1 MRKLLLTFTSLILL
15 FSGCTEKYP
24 GPSYKADLVIYGGTS
39 AAVTCALQASEM
51 GHSVIMVSPDKHL
64 GGMSSSGLG
73 FTDTGNKEVIG
84 GLARRFYQLIYEHY
98 EDSSAWR
105 WQNKSDYG
113 NVGQGNPAIDGD
125 KRTMWIFE
133 PLAAEESFERMIAGP
148 NIRIMRNE
156 WLDRD
161 SGVIMRKGKILAIK
175 TLSGKYISGKVFV
188 DATYEGDLMASA
200 GVSYTVGREACSEYN
215 EKWNGVQAGVFHH
228 GHWFRDKID
237 PYVIPGKPES
247 GLLKGISADKPGP
260 NCSGDKKVQAYC
272 YRLCL
277 TKNPLNKIPIKL
289 PEGYD
294 SSRYELLVRLSDKRW
309 DEFFAKYDPIPNLK
323 TDVNNHGPVSYDN
336 IGMNWDYP
344 EASYERRREI
354 IKDHI
359 TYQKGILYFMRTD
372 KRLPSRVRDEMNKWG
387 YSADEF
393 SDNDNWPYN
402 IYVREARRM
411 KGSYV
416 MTENDIMSNRQVPD
430 PVAMG
435 SYTMDSHNIQRYVTD
450 EGYVQNEGDL
460 GVEPPKPYQI
470 SLGAILPR
478 AGECNN
484 LLVPVCVSAT
494 HIAFGSIRMEPVF
507 MSLGQVAG
515 TLASLSVEH
524 DVPVSRIPYTKLKE
538 RLIADGQVI
547 EYNKTD
553 KK

>member
-277 TKNPLNKIPIKL
+277 TKNPLNKIPIKR

-524 DVPVSRIPYTKLKE
+524 DVPVSGIPYSKLKE

>member
-402 IYVREARRM
+402 IYVRETRRM

-484 LLVPVCVSAT
+484 LLIPVCVSAT

>member
-277 TKNPLNKIPIKL
+277 TKNPLNKIPIKR

-450 EGYVQNEGDL
+450 EGFVQNEGDL

-524 DVPVSRIPYTKLKE
+524 DVPVSGIPYSKLKE
-538 RLIADGQVI
+538 RLIAD
-547 EYNKTD
+547 
-553 KK
+553 

>member
-277 TKNPLNKIPIKL
+277 TKNPLNKIPIKR

-402 IYVREARRM
+402 IYVRETRRM

>member
-51 GHSVIMVSPDKHL
+51 GHSVILVSPDKHL

-277 TKNPLNKIPIKL
+277 TKNPLNKIPIKR

-524 DVPVSRIPYTKLKE
+524 DVPVSGIPYSKLKE

>member
-277 TKNPLNKIPIKL
+277 TKNPLNKIPIKR

-402 IYVREARRM
+402 IYVRETRRM

-524 DVPVSRIPYTKLKE
+524 DVPVSGIPYSKLKE

>member
-1 MRKLLLTFTSLILL
+1 
-15 FSGCTEKYP
+15 
-24 GPSYKADLVIYGGTS
+24 
-39 AAVTCALQASEM
+39 
-51 GHSVIMVSPDKHL
+51 MVSPDKHL

-402 IYVREARRM
+402 IYVRETRRM

-484 LLVPVCVSAT
+484 LLIPVCVSAT

>member
-484 LLVPVCVSAT
+484 LLIPVCVSAT

>member
-277 TKNPLNKIPIKL
+277 TKNPLNKIPIKR

-524 DVPVSRIPYTKLKE
+524 DVPVSRIPYSKLKE
-538 RLIADGQVI
+538 RLIVDGQVI
-547 EYNKTD
+547 EYNKKD